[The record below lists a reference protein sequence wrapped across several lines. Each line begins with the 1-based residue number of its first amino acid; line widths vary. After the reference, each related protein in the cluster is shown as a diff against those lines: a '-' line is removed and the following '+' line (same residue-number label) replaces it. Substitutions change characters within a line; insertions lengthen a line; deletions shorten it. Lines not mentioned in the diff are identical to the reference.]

1 MAPRERDESRSSSV
15 LIYDA
20 EADTWEAAPPI
31 PQDPGPCS
39 AATIDGGAG
48 VLCRGY
54 PYGHLGT
61 FVYRSG
67 AWQRLVGGNGLPGTA
82 AVLRSV
88 FLG

>member
-1 MAPRERDESRSSSV
+1 MGAFGISQDVASV
-15 LIYDA
+15 IIYDA
-20 EADTWEAAPPI
+20 EGDTWEAAPPI
-31 PQDPGPCS
+31 PHDPGPCS

-67 AWQRLVGGNGLPGTA
+67 AWQRLVGGHGLPGKGV
-82 AVLRSV
+82 VLRSV